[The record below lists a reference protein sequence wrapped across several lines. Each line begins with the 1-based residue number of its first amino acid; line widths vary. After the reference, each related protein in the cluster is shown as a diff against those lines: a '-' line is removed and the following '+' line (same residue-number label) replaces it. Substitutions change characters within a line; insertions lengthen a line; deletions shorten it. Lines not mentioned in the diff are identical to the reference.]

1 MELLLFIVLLT
12 STTISVL
19 IWLVQRIAF
28 QSARKWGLLAVFLA
42 QLTLSTLILSGLIF
56 EFNRALNANEVDGPV
71 GFGMGIFIALLGYT
85 LILSILFNVM
95 SAIAICWRHR

>member
-1 MELLLFIVLLT
+1 MFIILLT

-19 IWLVQRIAF
+19 IWLVQRIAY
-28 QSARKWGLLAVFLA
+28 QAARKWGLLAVFLA
-42 QLTLSTLILSGLIF
+42 QLTLSALILTGLMF
-56 EFNRALNANEVDGPV
+56 EFSRAIDANEVDGPV
-71 GFGMGIFIALLGYT
+71 GFGMAIFIGLLGFT